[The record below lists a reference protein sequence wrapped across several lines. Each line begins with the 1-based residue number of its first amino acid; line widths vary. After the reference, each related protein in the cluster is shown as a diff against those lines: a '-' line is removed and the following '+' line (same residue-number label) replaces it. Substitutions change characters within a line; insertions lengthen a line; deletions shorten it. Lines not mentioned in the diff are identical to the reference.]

1 MKVVCFM
8 KNKSLIFILSFL
20 LVLSIIFGGYFAYK
34 YYSGKDK
41 TNLNNNTIDK
51 DTVNNLYSFF
61 R

>member
-1 MKVVCFM
+1 M

-41 TNLNNNTIDK
+41 TNMNNNTIDK